1 MSQLRSAMQCGA
13 VLLSV
18 AAGACTAHI
27 QGQMLGGQPSANA
40 GANASGGGSAT
51 GSGGTTAAGGMAVAD
66 TPPKVPAPLRRL
78 NQIEYD
84 NTIADLLGDTSQPSK
99 NFSADV
105 AQDGF
110 TNSAF
115 AQTVSPAQVEQYMN
129 AAETLSHTAT
139 GDLAKLLGCTPA
151 AGAEAACITPFISSF
166 GKRAWRRP
174 LTPTEQARLLAVF
187 TNARAKYAL
196 DVSVQLVLQAF
207 LESPNFIY
215 LLEAASPT
223 GAAIAKGTV
232 VPLDGWEIASRLSYF
247 LLGSMPDPVLLA
259 AAERAELSTP
269 EQVAAQA
276 RRLLTLPR
284 ARARI
289 GLFFTEWL
297 QLRNLDRATK
307 DPVMFPDYK
316 LELGAMMQTQVQMLT
331 SSIIL
336 DQGGSATDLLTA
348 SYTFMTPELAPL
360 YGVPAPAASG
370 FTRVELNPAQRSGIL
385 TQAGLMASL
394 AKSNQ
399 TDPVH
404 RGKFVRERL
413 LCQSVPPPPVNAN
426 ITPPVVTPNS
436 TTRDRFAQHRVNA
449 SCNACHTLM
458 DPLGLGFEHYDAIG
472 RWRDQENGLPIDA
485 TGDATS
491 SDIAGPF
498 NGAVELAHKLAQS
511 PAVKDCLVQSWFR
524 FAQGRSATAAD
535 DGHIGFIA
543 QQFAGNAFKMSELLV
558 AVTQSQAFRYQVVP
572 DPNASASGGTGGA
585 Q

>member
-1 MSQLRSAMQCGA
+1 MSKLRSAMHCGVA
-13 VLLSV
+13 LLSV
-18 AAGACTAHI
+18 VAGACTGHV
-27 QGQMLGGQPSANA
+27 QGQVVGSNA
-40 GANASGGGSAT
+40 GASAAVGGANAMGA
-51 GSGGTTAAGGMAVAD
+51 GGTAGAGAPRTVAD
-66 TPPKVPAPLRRL
+66 TPPKVAAPLRRL
-78 NQIEYD
+78 NRIEYD
-84 NTIADLLGDTSQPSK
+84 NTIVDLLGDTSQPSK

-115 AQTVSPAQVEQYMN
+115 AQTVSPAQVEQYLN
-129 AAETLSHTAT
+129 AAETLSHTAASN
-139 GDLAKLLGCTPA
+139 LPKLLGCTPA
-151 AGAEAACITPFISSF
+151 AGAEAACVTQFIGSF

-174 LTPTEQARLLAVF
+174 LTPAEQSRLLTLF

-196 DVSVQLVLQAF
+196 DVSVQLLLQAI
-207 LESPNFIY
+207 LESPNFLY
-215 LLEAASPT
+215 LLEPASPA
-223 GAAIAKGTV
+223 GATVPVGTV
-232 VPLDGWEIASRLSYF
+232 VPLDAWAMASRLSYF
-247 LLGSMPDPVLLA
+247 LLGSMPDAALFA

-276 RRLLTLPR
+276 HRLLALPR
-284 ARARI
+284 ARDRI

-370 FTRVELNPAQRSGIL
+370 FTRVELDPAQRSGIL

-436 TTRDRFAQHRVNA
+436 TTRARFAQHRANP
-449 SCNACHTLM
+449 SCGACHTLM

-485 TGDATS
+485 TGEANN
-491 SDIAGPF
+491 SDVAGPF

-524 FAQGRSATAAD
+524 FAQGRAATAAD

-543 QQFAGNAFKMSELLV
+543 QQFAGNAYKMSELLV
-558 AVTQSQAFRYQVVP
+558 AVTQSQAFRYQVIP
-572 DPNASASGGTGGA
+572 DPNAGAPAAGTGGA
-585 Q
+585 P